1 MSKLVGVAGP
11 SGHGKSTGL
20 RNLDHTKTLVINVAG
35 KDFPFQG
42 SRKLYN
48 KENKNY
54 LEATTSDDVVAIL
67 KNVSAKMPHINYVVV
82 DDFQYIVGMEFVD
95 KALEKGYDKFSAM
108 AQHMVNI
115 VKPQLHQKLRDDL
128 YVIILTHDEIVE
140 KDYQKERKMKTAGK
154 LVDQHITLEGFFT
167 VVFFTQIKKL
177 EGQEEPSYFFRT
189 RTDGI
194 CNSKSPMGMFED
206 ALIPNDLEPI
216 MNRME
221 EYYGTDENS

>member
-1 MSKLVGVAGP
+1 MSKLVGIAGP
-11 SGHGKSTGL
+11 SGHGKSTSL
-20 RNLDHTKTLVINVAG
+20 RNLDHEKTLMINVAG

-54 LEATTSDDVVAIL
+54 LEATTSDEVVKIL
-67 KNVSAKMPHINYVVV
+67 KKVSEKMSHIKYVVI
-82 DDFQYIVGMEFVD
+82 DDFQYIVGMEFVE

-115 VKPQLHQKLRDDL
+115 VKPSLHQKLRDDL

-167 VVFFTQIKKL
+167 VVFFTQIKKM
-177 EGQEEPSYFFRT
+177 EGDDEVSYLFRT

-194 CNSKSPMGMFED
+194 CNSKSPMGMFEKP
-206 ALIPNDLEPI
+206 LIPNDLAPI
-216 MNRME
+216 MERME
-221 EYYGTDENS
+221 GYFGTEDS